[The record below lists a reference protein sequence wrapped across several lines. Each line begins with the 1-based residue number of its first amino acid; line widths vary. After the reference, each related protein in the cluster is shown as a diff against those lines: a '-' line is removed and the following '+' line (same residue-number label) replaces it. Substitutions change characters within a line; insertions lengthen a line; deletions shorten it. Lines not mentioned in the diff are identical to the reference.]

1 MKPQLT
7 SSRDGTK
14 LPRVMKFAKIAF
26 GSEADAAQALHGLM
40 QRCKV
45 TVLRDHSFIVPRPA
59 LTWLDSQHIAYKLL
73 QPLNQDDVVQTLRD
87 HLAHPV

>member
-1 MKPQLT
+1 
-7 SSRDGTK
+7 
-14 LPRVMKFAKIAF
+14 MKFAKIEFATD
-26 GSEADAAQALHGLM
+26 ADAAKALHGLM

-45 TVLRDHSFIVPRPA
+45 TVLRDHSFIVPNPA
-59 LTWLDSQHIAYKLL
+59 LAWLDSQRIPYKLL

>member
-1 MKPQLT
+1 
-7 SSRDGTK
+7 
-14 LPRVMKFAKIAF
+14 MKFAKIEFA
-26 GSEADAAQALHGLM
+26 SESDAAKALHGLM

-45 TVLRDHSFIVPRPA
+45 TVLRDQSFIVPNPA
-59 LTWLDSQHIAYKLL
+59 LAWLDSQHIPYKLL